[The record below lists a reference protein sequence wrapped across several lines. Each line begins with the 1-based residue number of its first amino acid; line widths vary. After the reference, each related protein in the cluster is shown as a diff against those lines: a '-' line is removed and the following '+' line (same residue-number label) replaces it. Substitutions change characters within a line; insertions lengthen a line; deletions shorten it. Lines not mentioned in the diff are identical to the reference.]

1 MLHGGEEYEL
11 ILVGPQ
17 LPEAIA
23 GTTLT
28 QIGEIVDSGLKNEIL
43 LIDGG
48 QETVLQS
55 QGWQH
60 F

>member
-1 MLHGGEEYEL
+1 VLHGGEEYEL

-17 LPEAIA
+17 LPESVA
-23 GTTLT
+23 GITLT
-28 QIGEIVDSGLKNEIL
+28 QIGEILDSAVGNQIL
-43 LIDGG
+43 LIEGTR
-48 QETVLQS
+48 ESTLQP